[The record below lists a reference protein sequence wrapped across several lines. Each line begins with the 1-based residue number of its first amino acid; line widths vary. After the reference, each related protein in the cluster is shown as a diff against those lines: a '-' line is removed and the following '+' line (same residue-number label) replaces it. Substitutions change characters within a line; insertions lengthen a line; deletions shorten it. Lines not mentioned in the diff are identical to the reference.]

1 MSDYHSGG
9 GYYGEDS
16 LYQDSPKYVKK
27 KKKAAAVSL
36 DYNQCA
42 LVLDYEVQ
50 VTLVGDSG
58 SAIDKRF
65 DNQQKLI
72 KLKFKP
78 HTDVSALAKEIVQ
91 VSIHISLFYLFPF
104 YFFLLLSC
112 SLLFLLQFLV

>member
-1 MSDYHSGG
+1 MGDYSSGHG
-9 GYYGEDS
+9 GYYGDDP

-36 DYNQCA
+36 DYKQCA

-65 DNQQKLI
+65 DNQQKI
-72 KLKFKP
+72 IRLKFKP
-78 HTDVSALAKEIVQ
+78 HTDVAALAREIVQ
-91 VSIHISLFYLFPF
+91 VIRADVLFDRFIYDMFVIYLRI
-104 YFFLLLSC
+104 
-112 SLLFLLQFLV
+112 